1 MTPNSKPARRPLG
14 EIWKAGLIGAG
25 AAAIINVVLYLLGRL
40 LGSFPSTALTP
51 MGRPVDVVGTAV
63 FSVFGVLAGAVVYTI
78 LSRLMDTARANRWF
92 LIIAIVVLVLMVLS
106 PLGVSGAPVSQIVI
120 MEIMHLV
127 AGISAIYFLTRW
139 KQ

>member
-1 MTPNSKPARRPLG
+1 MATDSKPARRPIG

-25 AAAIINVVLYLLGRL
+25 VAALINVVLYLLGRA

-51 MGRPVDVVGTAV
+51 MGRPVDALGAAV
-63 FSVFGVLAGAVVYTI
+63 LSVFGVLAGAVVYTI
-78 LSRLMDTARANRWF
+78 LSRLMDTPRANRWF

-106 PLGVSGAPVSQIVI
+106 PLGILGAPVSQIVI

>member
-1 MTPNSKPARRPLG
+1 MIPNSNPARRPIG

-25 AAAIINVVLYLLGRL
+25 VAAIINVVLYLLGRA
-40 LGSFPSTALTP
+40 LGSFPATALTP
-51 MGRPVDVVGTAV
+51 MGRPVDALGAAV
-63 FSVFGVLAGAVVYTI
+63 LSVFGVLAGAVVYTV

-92 LIIAIVVLVLMVLS
+92 LIIAIVVLILMVLS

>member
-1 MTPNSKPARRPLG
+1 MTPNAKPARRPLG

-25 AAAIINVVLYLLGRL
+25 VAAIINAVLYLLGRA
-40 LGSFPSTALTP
+40 LGSFPATALTP
-51 MGRPVDVVGTAV
+51 MGRPVDVVGTVVVSAV
-63 FSVFGVLAGAVVYTI
+63 GVLAGAVVYTI
-78 LSRLMDTARANRWF
+78 LTRLMVTARANRWF
-92 LIIAIVVLVLMVLS
+92 LIIAIVVLVLMAPS
-106 PLGVSGAPVSQIVI
+106 PLGVPGAPVSQVVI